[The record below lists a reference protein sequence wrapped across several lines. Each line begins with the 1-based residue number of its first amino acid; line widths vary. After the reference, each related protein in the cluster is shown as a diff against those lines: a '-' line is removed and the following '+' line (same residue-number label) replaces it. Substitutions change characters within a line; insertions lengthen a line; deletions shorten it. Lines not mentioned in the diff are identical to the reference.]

1 MSDLTI
7 ACTLSTPELQQRR
20 STLLQEVRAAALE
33 VKEIASGFAYRFPS
47 DDSLLGDLF
56 TLIQLEHQCCPFLRF
71 SLVVEAGD
79 GPVWLELTGP
89 PGTKE
94 FLTSIFE

>member
-1 MSDLTI
+1 
-7 ACTLSTPELQQRR
+7 
-20 STLLQEVRAAALE
+20 LQEVRAAALE

-56 TLIQLEHQCCPFLRF
+56 TLIQLEHQCCSFLKF
-71 SLVVEAGD
+71 SLIVEAGN

-94 FLTSIFE
+94 FLASIFE